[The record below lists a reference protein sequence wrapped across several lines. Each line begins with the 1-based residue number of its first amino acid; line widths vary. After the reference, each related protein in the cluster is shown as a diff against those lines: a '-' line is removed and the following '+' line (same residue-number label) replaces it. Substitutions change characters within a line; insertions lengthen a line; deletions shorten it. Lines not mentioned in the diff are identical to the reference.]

1 MLHDMVQNAKYKA
14 EFLYQKLTEEL
25 YKYERFDY
33 DPVHCCADQTRK
45 TLHIYIYIYVRNI
58 ES

>member
-1 MLHDMVQNAKYKA
+1 MLHDMVQNAKYKT

-45 TLHIYIYIYVRNI
+45 TLHIYVRNI
-58 ES
+58 